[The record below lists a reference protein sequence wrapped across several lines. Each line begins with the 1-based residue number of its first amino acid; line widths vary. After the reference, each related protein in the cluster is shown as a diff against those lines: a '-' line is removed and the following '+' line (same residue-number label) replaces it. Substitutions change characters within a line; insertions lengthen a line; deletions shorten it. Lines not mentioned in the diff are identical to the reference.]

1 MKEIRTKK
9 IQGKILSNE
18 EKEQMML
25 DAIKLSEWEW
35 MKKYPIGDH
44 GDYLNRAKNKYNI
57 EI

>member
-1 MKEIRTKK
+1 MEK
-9 IQGKILSNE
+9 IKFKILSNE

-25 DAIKLSEWEW
+25 DAIKLSEWTW